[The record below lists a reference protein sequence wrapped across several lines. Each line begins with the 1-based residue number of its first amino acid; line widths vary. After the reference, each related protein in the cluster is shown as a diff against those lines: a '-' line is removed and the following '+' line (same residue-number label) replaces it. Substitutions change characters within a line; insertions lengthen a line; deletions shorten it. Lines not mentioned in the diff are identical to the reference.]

1 MTACGMVSGW
11 RNSSFTL
18 VASLVTPAMPEN
30 SPADSVVGIETWR
43 TVGGC
48 HIGVARACRAPST
61 VRDVVGEA
69 ELNGLGAVGDRAA
82 AQGDDQVGFGLA
94 RLRRRGDDRRARR
107 VRRHLVEGADAF
119 VAERA
124 ADCFDLVGL
133 AVERA
138 AHHQEDALGAVGFH
152 HLGDRLGGRLAVVD
166 FFHVGEND
174 AARCQHCVLPGL
186 AFCYRGGE
194 RHGKNHEP
202 RITGRRHRARGKVFR
217 RRRLSGRAAAPGG
230 DPDDQPGDRIP
241 CPPCRSTS
249 RAR

>member
-43 TVGGC
+43 TVGGFTSALRELVEAFD
-48 HIGVARACRAPST
+48 GG
-61 VRDVVGEA
+61 DVVGEA
-69 ELNGLGAVGDRAA
+69 ELDGLGAVGDRAA
-82 AQGDDQVGFGLA
+82 AQGDDQVGLGLA
-94 RLRRRGDDRRARR
+94 RLRRGGDDRRARR
-107 VRRHLVEGADAF
+107 VRRHLVEGADAL

-124 ADCFDLVGL
+124 ADLFDLVGL

-138 AHHQEDALGAVGFH
+138 AHHQEHALGAVGLH

-194 RHGKNHEP
+194 RHGKNHE
-202 RITGRRHRARGKVFR
+202 
-217 RRRLSGRAAAPGG
+217 
-230 DPDDQPGDRIP
+230 
-241 CPPCRSTS
+241 
-249 RAR
+249 